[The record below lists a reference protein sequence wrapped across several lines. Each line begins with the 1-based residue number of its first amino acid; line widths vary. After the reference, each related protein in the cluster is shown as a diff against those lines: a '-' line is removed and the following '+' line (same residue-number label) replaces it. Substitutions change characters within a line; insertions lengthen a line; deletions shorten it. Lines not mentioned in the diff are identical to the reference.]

1 MTEAEWSR
9 QFKGLFEMLGFR
21 GYHTWMSKFSEKG
34 FPDWTLCSAIQKRI
48 IFVEL
53 KSEIGKVSPAQ
64 DFWLDLLKSCDCE
77 AYVWR
82 PSDFD
87 RAAEILRR
95 KPVNVSR

>member
-1 MTEAEWSR
+1 
-9 QFKGLFEMLGFR
+9 
-21 GYHTWMSKFSEKG
+21 
-34 FPDWTLCSAIQKRI
+34 
-48 IFVEL
+48 VEL